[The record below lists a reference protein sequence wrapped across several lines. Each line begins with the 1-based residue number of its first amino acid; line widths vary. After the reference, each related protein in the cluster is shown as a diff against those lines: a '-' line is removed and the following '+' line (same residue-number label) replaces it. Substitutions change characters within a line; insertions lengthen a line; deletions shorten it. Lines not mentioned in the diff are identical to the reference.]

1 MANEFPKLSEVF
13 KIGTE
18 VTYDEAIEK
27 VFLPQ
32 DNAVKSIPSISPIE
46 TVTLTG
52 NKIVPTAFLAQIQ
65 IVENL
70 SNELHFIDYTNLRD
84 GAILQLRILDN
95 NNPIVIKNGISG
107 VGSIMTADGNDIE
120 LNDYR
125 TIVQLQLEGTLWR
138 QVGGIQAQA
147 DWNQVD
153 SKKPDF
159 IKNKPTNLLDSTRIT
174 NCITEIP
181 QDIKLELNNGTVTLK
196 AGSKV
201 YVPNGVEDG
210 LLKFDE
216 VVLSEDLI
224 RDEWDTTTGSAILFM
239 DNETIHIQP
248 ANVPVSG
255 ATAPSNP
262 SANRLWYD
270 TSNNL
275 IKYYNGSEWVTTIGN
290 GSFSLPIALIT
301 KGSTGVPSSIDQ
313 VFNGFGYIGST
324 VFALPGV
331 KGLIPNGRN
340 EDGSLKNDI
349 FSVTNVIPMTTISS
363 PNGIKSIY
371 FTTSGGA
378 GITSSYT
385 YDLQKNILLDTED
398 NDIINGCIAINFVW
412 DNSQQAGQK
421 ITSFTPKLPFRA
433 ADHNELNE
441 KVELKQDKAT
451 AVNYG
456 NITNCI
462 TEIPQ
467 DIKLELN
474 NGELTLKAG
483 SKVWI
488 PYLTS
493 DINVNI
499 GATDGFGNTVVDKSF
514 SGGKFFYAIKTSV
527 DAITTTPA
535 INTYTVV
542 YNPKTKNID
551 YWGWDGITS
560 FDGYNTIDGM
570 HYNTSE
576 NNIRIIANGG
586 IYGDNFSLPICI
598 VSKNTTSVTGF
609 TSIDQVFNGLG
620 YIGSTIFALPGV
632 KMLTP
637 WGRNEDGSLKNVE
650 KTTNKVVI
658 NTNPNDVNNAVIC
671 LSDTSI
677 NSFYLGFTKPVF
689 GWATHQ
695 EDENKNYLSTVET
708 DYCFVGR
715 LQGDS
720 NKKITDFK
728 PKLPFRAVDQSS
740 LNNFVLVSAL
750 PTNPDSNTFYFI
762 PE

>member
-52 NKIVPTAFLAQIQ
+52 NKIVPTAFLVQVKT
-65 IVENL
+65 VEEL

-174 NCITEIP
+174 NCITQIP
-181 QDIKLELNNGTVTLK
+181 EDIKLELNDGVLTLK

-201 YVPNGVEDG
+201 YVPNGFEDDG
-210 LLKFDE
+210 VTPIFDE
-216 VVLSEDLI
+216 VTISSDLTVSI
-224 RDEWDTTTGSAILFM
+224 ADNYKEFIFYNYTHNELWFSPEPDTRSGTT
-239 DNETIHIQP
+239 
-248 ANVPVSG
+248 
-255 ATAPSNP
+255 NP
-262 SANRLWYD
+262 SDLWGFFYN
-270 TSNNL
+270 TSYNKVYYLRNTSSPDNL
-275 IKYYNGSEWVTTIGN
+275 T
-290 GSFSLPIALIT
+290 FSLPIALVN
-301 KGSTGVPSSIDQ
+301 STASGFTSIDQ
-313 VFNGFGYIGST
+313 TFNGFGYIGST
-324 VFALPGV
+324 VFVLPGV

-340 EDGSLKNDI
+340 INGTLKNIEYVTSEVIVRNDMGI
-349 FSVTNVIPMTTISS
+349 NTSYDTTLNINDYFNYGIYTLGNDNYLSSGYGSKLKEFVCGTFSTDSS
-363 PNGIKSIY
+363 G
-371 FTTSGGA
+371 
-378 GITSSYT
+378 
-385 YDLQKNILLDTED
+385 
-398 NDIINGCIAINFVW
+398 
-412 DNSQQAGQK
+412 K

-433 ADHNELNE
+433 ADYSE
-441 KVELKQDKAT
+441 VEIKQDKAT

-474 NGELTLKAG
+474 NGTLTLKAG
-483 SKVWI
+483 SKVYVPNGFEDGLLKFDEVVIESDVSIHRPWNDTRMLFI
-488 PYLTS
+488 RHNSDTDKYIEGYPVGQCHSGSTAPTGTQWMFWYDTS
-493 DINVNI
+493 SNI
-499 GATDGFGNTVVDKSF
+499 IKCTNNSGATWDNY
-514 SGGKFFYAIKTSV
+514 YA
-527 DAITTTPA
+527 
-535 INTYTVV
+535 
-542 YNPKTKNID
+542 
-551 YWGWDGITS
+551 
-560 FDGYNTIDGM
+560 F
-570 HYNTSE
+570 
-576 NNIRIIANGG
+576 
-586 IYGDNFSLPICI
+586 PICI
-598 VSKNTTSVTGF
+598 FTADTEGI

-620 YIGSTIFALPGV
+620 YIGNTIFALPGV
-632 KMLTP
+632 KMLVP
-637 WGRNEDGSLKNVE
+637 WGRNEDGSLRNVE

-658 NTNPNDVNNAVIC
+658 NTNPNDVNDAVIC
-671 LSDTSI
+671 LNDTSI